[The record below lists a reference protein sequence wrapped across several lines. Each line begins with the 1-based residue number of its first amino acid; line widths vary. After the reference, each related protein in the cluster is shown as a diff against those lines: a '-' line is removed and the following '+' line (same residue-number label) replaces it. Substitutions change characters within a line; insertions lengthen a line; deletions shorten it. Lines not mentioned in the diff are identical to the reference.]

1 MFNKQKLVDE
11 ITHQTRNGRQDLYLK
26 VEDLKHLGLTGLENE
41 TAERIYI
48 SEKEVNK
55 LLADYDRHHFRDSL
69 KVDVPRTTHLT
80 GIDKTDYHFKSVDRE
95 I

>member
-11 ITHQTRNGRQDLYLK
+11 ITHQTRNGRQNLYLK

-41 TAERIYI
+41 TDERIFI
-48 SEKEVNK
+48 SEREVNK
-55 LLADYDRHHFRDSL
+55 LLSNYDRHHFRDSL
-69 KVDVPRTTHLT
+69 KVDVPRITSLT

>member
-11 ITHQTRNGRQDLYLK
+11 ITHQTRNGRQNLYLK

-41 TAERIYI
+41 TAERIFI

-55 LLADYDRHHFRDSL
+55 LLADYDRHHFKESL
-69 KVDVPRTTHLT
+69 KVDVPRKTRLT
-80 GIDKTDYHFKSVDRE
+80 NVDKTGYHFKSVDRE